1 MKPTRSTALIALLT
15 LGAISAA
22 ARGEDVYVLTAP
34 ATAELAAAAQQREAA
49 QAQAQALA
57 ERRQRMIDEC
67 VANHGYEEDCVREV
81 DTELRAE
88 GARIIHV
95 RPPQ

>member
-49 QAQAQALA
+49 QAQALA

>member
-22 ARGEDVYVLTAP
+22 ARGEDVYVFTAP
-34 ATAELAAAAQQREAA
+34 ATAEFAAAAQQREA
-49 QAQAQALA
+49 AQAQALA

>member
-1 MKPTRSTALIALLT
+1 MKPTRSSALIALLT

-34 ATAELAAAAQQREAA
+34 ATAELAAAAQQREA
-49 QAQAQALA
+49 AQAQALA